1 MSAPP
6 TPDQWR
12 STGRMVQLANRRVF
26 VTECGSGPPVLA
38 LHGFPTAS
46 YDFSLVVPL
55 LARSFRLIL
64 VDYPGFGFSDKPA
77 SGAYSLACYA
87 DVAQALL
94 RELDLPQVFVLA
106 HDIGDSV
113 ALELLRRQSPRIE
126 RLALLNGS
134 VISVPIADPAML
146 LMQKMLLNPLLG
158 ASMSKLRLFRRPIF
172 ARTFQKLFAR
182 QLSAAELGAFWSL
195 LRSND
200 GLAIYHRLIRYMLER
215 RVQQER
221 WLDALGRDSAALT
234 LIWGLAD
241 PVAPPVIAERIL
253 DLRPDARAVRLPGV
267 GHYPHWEA
275 PSQVADVVQAAFG

>member
-1 MSAPP
+1 MIAPR
-6 TPDQWR
+6 TPEQWR
-12 STGRMVQLANRRVF
+12 SAGRLVKLADRRVF
-26 VTECGSGPPVLA
+26 VSERGSGPPVLV

-46 YDFSLVVPL
+46 YDFSQVVPL

-77 SGAYSLACYA
+77 SGAYSLARYA

-94 RELDLPQVFVLA
+94 RELDLPRVSVLA

-113 ALELLRRQSPRIE
+113 ALELLRRQRPRIE

-134 VISVPIADPAML
+134 VVSVPIADPTML
-146 LMQKMLLNPLLG
+146 LMQRMLLNPLLG
-158 ASMSKLRLFRRPIF
+158 ATMSRLRLFRRPIF

-182 QLSAAELGAFWSL
+182 QLSPAELAAFWSL
-195 LRSND
+195 LCYND

-215 RVQQER
+215 RVEQER
-221 WLDALGRDSAALT
+221 WLAALGRDSAALT

-241 PVAPPVIAERIL
+241 PVAPPVIADRIL
-253 DLRPDARAVRLPGV
+253 ALRPDARVVRLPGV

-275 PSQVADVVQAAFG
+275 PSQVADVVRAAFG